1 MSLRRREFLKIVAA
15 GGAMG
20 LGLDPAGSDAG
31 APPPEKPL
39 FSFGLIADPQYADR
53 EPGIGRYYRD
63 SLGKLDACVK
73 HLNSLRPDFVVQL
86 GDLIN
91 DGFADFGAVLAVF
104 GKLSMPVY
112 HVVGNHD
119 AAVEPE
125 NKDKVF
131 AKLGL
136 DKAGEKKGYYDFSRP
151 GWRFIVLNGTEIGF
165 HAPLPNT
172 EPYRAAEKYYQDLQA
187 KGARNAQWW
196 NGALG
201 PGQVAW
207 LRRKLAEAASACEKV
222 IVICHFP
229 VYPAGTHTLWN
240 DFEIIETLESGKG
253 VVAYLAGHDHA
264 GSYAAKSGIHYLTA
278 AGMVETQETAYA
290 LVQVYPDR
298 LAVTGF
304 GREPNR
310 VLSIDVAPRA
320 ADPPADAELVGLRMI
335 WNQAP
340 HNAFTDLVRFKDR
353 WFCTLREGTG
363 HVSHDGKLRVIT
375 SPDGETWTSAA
386 LLTAPAELPDLRDP
400 KITVAAD
407 GRLMLTGA
415 AALRTVSPS
424 RHQTYAWFSSDGKDW
439 SPAAAI
445 GEPDVWLWRVTW
457 HKGAAW
463 GVGYGTARDA
473 FTRLYRSA
481 DGRRFETAV
490 ERLFDKASPNEGS
503 LVFLDDDECLCLLRR
518 DGPPATAM
526 LGSARPPYTQ
536 WTWQDLGVHIGGPRL
551 IRLADGRFVAAGR
564 RVDGVVRTGL
574 MWLDPAKGV
583 VREFLRLPSGG
594 DTSYPGL
601 VMHDGLLWVSYY
613 ASHEGKTSIYLAKV
627 RLPEERR

>member
-1 MSLRRREFLKIVAA
+1 MGLRRREFLKGIAAGSALVLGLEARPPVAA
-15 GGAMG
+15 GA
-20 LGLDPAGSDAG
+20 AE
-31 APPPEKPL
+31 EKPL
-39 FSFGLIADPQYADR
+39 FTFGLIADPQYADR

-63 SLGKLDACVK
+63 SLRKLEACVN
-73 HLNSLRPDFVVQL
+73 HLAALKPDFVVQL

-91 DGFADFGAVLAVF
+91 AGFADFDAVLAVLQR
-104 GKLSMPVY
+104 LSMPVY

-125 NKDKVF
+125 NKGKVLANLGVDKM
-131 AKLGL
+131 
-136 DKAGEKKGYYDFSRP
+136 GEKKGYYDFGRT

-165 HAPLPNT
+165 HAPARDT
-172 EPYRAAEKYYQDLQA
+172 APYRAAEKYYEDLKA
-187 KGARNAQWW
+187 KGASNAQWW

-201 PGQVAW
+201 PEQLAW
-207 LRRKLAEAASACEKV
+207 LKRKLAEAASAGEKV
-222 IVICHFP
+222 IVFCHFP
-229 VYPAGTHTLWN
+229 VWPAGSHTLWN
-240 DFEIIETLESGKG
+240 DSEVIDILESQKG
-253 VVAYLAGHDHA
+253 VVAYIAGHYHDGDHA
-264 GSYAAKSGIHYLTA
+264 LRGGIHYLTA

-290 LVQVYPDR
+290 LVKVYPDR

-304 GREPNR
+304 GREPDR
-310 VLSIDVAPRA
+310 VLPIAAAPGA
-320 ADPPADAELVGLRMI
+320 ADPPGVAELLGIRMI

-353 WFCTLREGTG
+353 WFCTFREGTG

-375 SPDGETWTSAA
+375 SADGDAWTSAA
-386 LLTAPAELPDLRDP
+386 LLTAPGELPDLRDP
-400 KITVAAD
+400 KITVTPD

-439 SPAAAI
+439 SAPVAI
-445 GEPDVWLWRVTW
+445 GEPDVWLWRVAW

-473 FTRLYRSA
+473 FTRLYRST
-481 DGRRFETAV
+481 DGRRFEIILP
-490 ERLFDKASPNEGS
+490 RLFDKGEPNEAS
-503 LVFLDDDECLCLLRR
+503 LVFLDHDTCLCLLRR
-518 DGPPATAM
+518 DGKPGTAM
-526 LGSARPPYTQ
+526 LGSARPPYTE
-536 WTWQDLGVHIGGPRL
+536 WTWKDLGVHIGGPRL

-564 RVDGVVRTGL
+564 RVDGVVRTSL
-574 MWLDPAKGV
+574 MWLDAEKGA

-613 ASHEGKTSIYLAKV
+613 ASHEGKTSIYLARV
-627 RLPEERR
+627 RLPQERR